1 MVNHPEEKSGEE
13 NRQAAGQA
21 GKEKNGKSRY
31 SDSAESFSYQGSTWE
46 ERKKRDKRRIRE
58 CTGKKAVFRM
68 TT

>member
-21 GKEKNGKSRY
+21 GKEKNEKLLY
-31 SDSAESFSYQGSTWE
+31 SDSATGSIYQQSTWE
-46 ERKKRDKRRIRE
+46 ERKQRDKRRIRE